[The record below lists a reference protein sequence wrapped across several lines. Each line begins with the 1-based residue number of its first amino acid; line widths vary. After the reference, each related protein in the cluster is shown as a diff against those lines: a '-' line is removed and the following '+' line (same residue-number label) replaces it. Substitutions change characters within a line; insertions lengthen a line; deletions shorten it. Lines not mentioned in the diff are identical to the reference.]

1 MSETG
6 LSKNS
11 VTLKVTP
18 EQLVSKADEVL
29 KDVTTIKQSMTT
41 IKEKMAAT
49 SAYWIG
55 EAGEMHRQL
64 YYDQQ
69 ENVDEMMK
77 RLSEHPNDLKAIAG
91 NYISVENAVSDLASS
106 LTDNIIS

>member
-1 MSETG
+1 MSEIG

-18 EQLVSKADEVL
+18 EQLVAKADEVL

-49 SAYWIG
+49 SA
-55 EAGEMHRQL
+55 
-64 YYDQQ
+64 
-69 ENVDEMMK
+69 
-77 RLSEHPNDLKAIAG
+77 
-91 NYISVENAVSDLASS
+91 
-106 LTDNIIS
+106 

>member
-1 MSETG
+1 
-6 LSKNS
+6 
-11 VTLKVTP
+11 
-18 EQLVSKADEVL
+18 
-29 KDVTTIKQSMTT
+29 
-41 IKEKMAAT
+41 
-49 SAYWIG
+49 
-55 EAGEMHRQL
+55 MHRQL

-69 ENVDEMMK
+69 ENGDEMMK